1 MSLFKRLRTSIYA
14 QLDEM
19 VGEIENHDALIKAA
33 ITEQKKKLVAA
44 KLQLDRIR
52 ANESKLQKQIHELET
67 KANQWSQRAIKAA
80 EDDEQQA
87 LSCMQRHEEALA
99 QISHLKESKQSYQ
112 NTAHK
117 MSSDIKACESE
128 LKIMIQKHDMMR
140 ARQSTVEAK
149 AVIVENNE
157 NTLEELATSFDR
169 WELKLAQNEIHLETV
184 DPIDDF
190 EQTYIEEEK
199 RDELKHKLKEL
210 LEKNKGETS

>member
-33 ITEQKKKLVAA
+33 ITEQKKKLAGA
-44 KLQLDRIR
+44 KIQLDRIR
-52 ANESKLQKQIHELET
+52 ANESKLQKQINELEI
-67 KANQWSQRAIKAA
+67 KAKQWSQRAINEA
-80 EDDEQQA
+80 EEDEHQA
-87 LSCMQRHEEALA
+87 LTCMQRHEDALA
-99 QISHLKESKQSYQ
+99 QISHLQESKQSYQ

-117 MSSDIKACESE
+117 MSADIKACESE
-128 LKIMIQKHDMMR
+128 LKAMMQKHDMMR

-157 NTLEELATSFDR
+157 NTLEELANSFDR

-190 EQTYIEEEK
+190 EQSYIAEEK
-199 RDELKHKLKEL
+199 RDELKHKLNEL
-210 LEKNKGETS
+210 LEKNKGESS